1 MGIGSVTDFGF
12 VVTDSNQMGA
22 FGPLFFNTYSGDPG
36 DNTAP
41 SAVTNSLLAKFSVSD
56 IIQTD
61 AGGDE
66 IPVIYSKMGKL
77 AVFETEPF
85 NSKLDIFYETS
96 TPGLVSDLNTSIL
109 TSLTGITDIQIFELL
124 NDGGTGLTEATS
136 IGQFVA
142 EVKAFNDGAL
152 NKTLF

>member
-1 MGIGSVTDFGF
+1 MEIGSITDFGYD
-12 VVTDSNQMGA
+12 VGESTQMAA
-22 FGPLFFNTYSGDPG
+22 FGPLFFSNYLQPGATANTVASL
-36 DNTAP
+36 A
-41 SAVTNSLLAKFSVSD
+41 TNHLVAKFSVSD

-96 TPGLVSDLNTSIL
+96 TAGLVSDLNTSIL
-109 TSLTGITDIQIFELL
+109 TSLTGITEIQIF
-124 NDGGTGLTEATS
+124 
-136 IGQFVA
+136 
-142 EVKAFNDGAL
+142 
-152 NKTLF
+152 